1 MKLYRKLSFMF
12 ILTNKLTDLHFS
24 HWWAK
29 KQFIL
34 SWFCFV
40 YILYELNSSSI
51 NLRFTNSVCVGNYF
65 HQNDSIENK
74 SFVNSDYVWFGP
86 LVSFAFDGWFIFNSI
101 FRLGDRLVLFPLF
114 PTKELCTCM
123 WCVFIWRG
131 VLCTLRKP
139 CLKTIC
145 LQFWYNLNAIWI

>member
-1 MKLYRKLSFMF
+1 MF

-24 HWWAK
+24 HWSAK

-34 SWFCFV
+34 SRFCFV
-40 YILYELNSSSI
+40 YILSEL
-51 NLRFTNSVCVGNYF
+51 NSVCVGNYIQR

-101 FRLGDRLVLFPLF
+101 FRLDDRLVLFPLF

-123 WCVFIWRG
+123 WCVFSWRG
-131 VLCTLRKP
+131 VFCALRKP
-139 CLKTIC
+139 CFKTIC
-145 LQFWYNLNAIWI
+145 LQFWYNLNTIWI